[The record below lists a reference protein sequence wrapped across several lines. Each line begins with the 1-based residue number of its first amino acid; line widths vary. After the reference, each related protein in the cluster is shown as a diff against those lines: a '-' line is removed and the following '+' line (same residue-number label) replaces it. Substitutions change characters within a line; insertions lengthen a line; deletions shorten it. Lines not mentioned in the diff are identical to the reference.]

1 MITGRLKLNVMAFLC
16 GLAGATF
23 LGNTPTF
30 SQTPARVLQIGGE
43 GIDNL
48 SHMKIMDGSDLIIAG
63 VFDDDLAL
71 GETILAPV
79 GENDVFLARI
89 NGNNETMWAMSIGSD
104 FDDDITG
111 LALGLNDDI
120 YATGSFWLE
129 AQLGDFPLTST
140 QSPKSIFLT
149 KISAS
154 TGTVAWAQKIEGSEV
169 KVSKD
174 MLLNHEEDIILSG
187 FFSGTLFIGDTTLQA
202 ASPTDLFVAS
212 FYSDGNLNWALNL
225 GISGTAKALTSCIL
239 SNDNIVLGGIFN
251 DTLKIANNSMVAETS
266 DDDVFIACFSP
277 EGEALWATKAGGV
290 HEEFL
295 TALQADD
302 LDNIYASGHF
312 VGVINLDDGSS
323 IQSNTGW
330 ADLFILKFSAAGE
343 VLNAKRFGGP
353 ELQHNTAM
361 EVTDDFIFLTGNFQG
376 AMTIG
381 DNNYDAGN
389 QTAGFITRLDHDLIP
404 QTGWTLKS
412 EVNNVFPTC
421 LTSDQ
426 MDNIFI
432 GGAYGHD
439 ISGIEALG
447 PPLGLFDIFI
457 LGYPAGTVNALP
469 GIMPLPE
476 ITVFP
481 NPAAEKIQIRT
492 SLKHFDIQMI
502 DINGRILWQGSN
514 VFEIDVSNLA
524 AGPYF
529 IKIRSGMMEWQ
540 GKILVK

>member
-1 MITGRLKLNVMAFLC
+1 MYVKAFLC
-16 GLAGATF
+16 GLVVVTF

-30 SQTPARVLQIGGE
+30 SQTPSRVLQIGGE

-48 SHMKIMDGSDLIIAG
+48 SRMKIMDGSDLIIAG

-71 GETILAPV
+71 GEAVLAPV
-79 GENDVFLARI
+79 GENDVFLARL
-89 NGNNETMWAMSIGSD
+89 NGNDEVIWAMSIGSD
-104 FDDDITG
+104 FDDDLTG

-120 YATGSFWLE
+120 YATGSFWLKV
-129 AQLGDFPLTST
+129 QLGDFILTST

-149 KISAS
+149 KISAA
-154 TGTVAWAQKIEGSEV
+154 TGTVAWAQKMEGSDV

-174 MLLNHEEDIILSG
+174 LLMNHEGDIIVSG

-212 FYSDGNLNWALNL
+212 FYSDGNLNWALNRGTS
-225 GISGTAKALTSCIL
+225 GITKALTSCIL
-239 SNDNIVLGGIFN
+239 SNNNIVLGGIFN

-312 VGVINLDDGSS
+312 VGVINLEDGSS

-353 ELQHNTAM
+353 ELQHNTAL

-376 AMTIG
+376 TMTIG
-381 DNNYDAGN
+381 DNGYDAGN
-389 QTAGFITRLDHDLIP
+389 QTAGFIIRLDHDLIP

-412 EVNNVFPTC
+412 EVKNVFPTC
-421 LTSDQ
+421 LTSDG
-426 MDNIFI
+426 MDHLFI
-432 GGAYGHD
+432 GGAYGQD
-439 ISGIEALG
+439 ISGIEDLG
-447 PPLGLFDIFI
+447 PPSGLFDLFI
-457 LGYPAGTVNALP
+457 LEYPVGTVNALP
-469 GIMPLPE
+469 EIMALPE

-481 NPAAEKIQIRT
+481 NPAIKKLQIQT
-492 SLKHFDIQMI
+492 SLENFDVQLM
-502 DINGRILWQGSN
+502 DINGRIIWQGSS
-514 VFEIDVSNLA
+514 VFEIDISNWP
-524 AGPYF
+524 AGSYF
-529 IKIRSGMMEWQ
+529 IKIRSGNGQEILKT
-540 GKILVK
+540 GKVIKVE